1 MIFVT
6 VGTHEAGFD
15 RLVEAVDRI
24 PPGEDVV
31 LQAGYST
38 RRPARARCVDFL
50 EFDEMVAHIRASRVV
65 VCHAGV
71 GSIMVSLMNG
81 RRPVAVPRLARLG
94 EHVDDHQL
102 ELARRLAAMDLVSAV
117 EDIDRLPEALVSD
130 GTRDAL
136 GRGGGALA
144 SELRAYLDL
153 HAGAGARG

>member
-15 RLVEAVDRI
+15 RLVQAVGAL
-24 PPGEDVV
+24 PGDEEVI
-31 LQAGYST
+31 LQSGYSAI
-38 RRPARARCVDFL
+38 RPARARCVDFL
-50 EFDEMVAHIRASRVV
+50 GFDEMVATIRRARVV

-102 ELARRLAAMDLVSAV
+102 ELGRRLAERDLIHLV
-117 EDIDRLPEALVSD
+117 EDTRELSGAVALDGSRERLAATD
-130 GTRDAL
+130 GPLAAEIRAFIAARVRP
-136 GRGGGALA
+136 RG
-144 SELRAYLDL
+144 
-153 HAGAGARG
+153 

>member
-15 RLVEAVDRI
+15 RLVEAVGRL
-24 PPGEDVV
+24 PGEEEVL

-38 RRPARARCVDFL
+38 VRPDRARCVDFL
-50 EFDEMVAHIRASRVV
+50 GFEEMVATIRRARVV

-102 ELARRLAAMDLVSAV
+102 ELGRRLAERELIHLV
-117 EDIDRLPEALVSD
+117 EDTRQLPGAVALD
-130 GTRDAL
+130 
-136 GRGGGALA
+136 
-144 SELRAYLDL
+144 
-153 HAGAGARG
+153 GARDRFAATDGPLAAEIRAFIAARLRSRG